1 MKTDLKR
8 PVSPSGDAAAAV
20 AADSDASRDS
30 GAHPQ
35 CECRGEAA
43 AVAAD
48 SDASRVGAR
57 ASSPFHPDAVKPCA
71 GGWHGR
77 LARCFRRLAGNTRAA
92 SRDSGAH
99 PQCECRGEAAAV
111 AADSD
116 ASRVGPR
123 ASGPFHP
130 RRGPFHPRHE
140 PFQPA
145 CGFAARCGRGAKRIM
160 KCGTILFAVLWI
172 AWLLL
177 PKPEL
182 QPPGAEFSH
191 VVLDRDGRVLF
202 ITLTADEKYRLPVK
216 LAELSPEMITA
227 TLEMEDRRFFSHHGA
242 DVRSL
247 ARSAWGVVSRQRLG
261 GGSTLTMQY
270 ARLRWHLAT
279 RSVWGKLTQ
288 VFRAVQ
294 LERHYGKTDLAEA
307 YFTFAPYGGN
317 VEGVEAA
324 SLLWCGKQAHDLS
337 LREAAALSVI
347 PQSPTK
353 RRPKTSGNPALE
365 SAQGRLMTRL
375 RVARG
380 EPASELDA
388 EFSLRPVAVP
398 RLAPHFARK
407 TIIAQPRELSVRT
420 TIDLTQQQTIERSIA
435 DFLSRERARGLR
447 NAAAILVH
455 APTHEVRAYVGSA
468 GFFDE
473 TICGQVDGVKARRS
487 PGSAL
492 KPFIYGLAFDA
503 GLIHPRTLLDD
514 APRRF
519 ASYNPENSDRGFLGP
534 IPAAEALRRS
544 RNVPA
549 VELLARLPG
558 GGLDSFL
565 RDAGV
570 QLARPRGE
578 YGLSLALGGA
588 EVSLEE
594 LAMLYAGLANV
605 AATPSSQEGGRDASS
620 CGQESGNKLRD
631 KAARKQP
638 CGEGAAATDAA
649 AATERAIT
657 GKAALSSAAR
667 WLVLDALRG
676 SEPGAPGGLAWKT
689 GTSHG
694 FRDTWACGV
703 MGEWVLCVWV
713 GNFDGKPMPGLFARD
728 TAAPLLF
735 QTVTRL
741 GLRAKIPAR
750 PSEIANVDLCGDSGA
765 LAGAHCPHRTH
776 GNFIAGVSPID
787 VCSVHREILL
797 DENGRRVALTD
808 GRAGT
813 RREVAEFWPAQRLE
827 QFRHAGLPRKEPPPL
842 ARDDT
847 ARNSG
852 AAPRIVSPQHALT
865 YVLHVGDTA
874 KNSIPLEA
882 DAAAET
888 REIHWFAGAH
898 YLGASTPSHPL
909 MWKAAPGRW
918 QIQVVDDSGRVAKTS
933 VTVVAAQ

>member
-1 MKTDLKR
+1 MKTLRRWLKR
-8 PVSPSGDAAAAV
+8 CAWGSGI
-20 AADSDASRDS
+20 
-30 GAHPQ
+30 
-35 CECRGEAA
+35 
-43 AVAAD
+43 
-48 SDASRVGAR
+48 
-57 ASSPFHPDAVKPCA
+57 
-71 GGWHGR
+71 
-77 LARCFRRLAGNTRAA
+77 LA
-92 SRDSGAH
+92 
-99 PQCECRGEAAAV
+99 
-111 AADSD
+111 
-116 ASRVGPR
+116 
-123 ASGPFHP
+123 
-130 RRGPFHPRHE
+130 
-140 PFQPA
+140 
-145 CGFAARCGRGAKRIM
+145 I
-160 KCGTILFAVLWI
+160 VLWV

-177 PKPEL
+177 PKPAL
-182 QPPGAEFSH
+182 LPPGAEFSR

-202 ITLTADEKYRLPVK
+202 IALTPDEKYRLPAK
-216 LAELSPEMITA
+216 LADLSPEMIAA
-227 TLEMEDRRFFSHHGA
+227 TLEMEDRRFYSHHGA

-270 ARLRWHLAT
+270 TRLRWHLDT

-294 LERHYGKTDLAEA
+294 LERHYGKTAVAEA

-353 RRPKTSGNPALE
+353 RRPKTGGNPNLE
-365 SAQGRLMTRL
+365 SAQGRLMARL

-380 EPASELDA
+380 EPASELDTA
-388 EFSLRPVAVP
+388 FSLRPVAVP

-407 TIIAQPRELSVRT
+407 TISAQPLELTVRT
-420 TIDLTQQQTIERSIA
+420 TIDLAKQQTIERSIT
-435 DFLSRERARGLR
+435 DFLSRERSLGLR

-468 GFFDE
+468 GFFDAA
-473 TICGQVDGVKARRS
+473 ICGQVDGVKARRS

-519 ASYNPENSDRGFLGP
+519 SSYNPENSDRGFLGP
-534 IPAAEALRRS
+534 IPAGEALRRS

-558 GGLDSFL
+558 GGLDFFL
-565 RDAGV
+565 RDSGV
-570 QLARPRGE
+570 KLARPPGE

-594 LAMLYAGLANV
+594 VAMLYAALIAP
-605 AATPSSQEGGRDASS
+605 AGR
-620 CGQESGNKLRD
+620 K
-631 KAARKQP
+631 
-638 CGEGAAATDAA
+638 GE
-649 AATERAIT
+649 
-657 GKAALSSAAR
+657 LSPAAR

-676 SEPGAPGGLAWKT
+676 SEAGAPGGLAWKT

-703 MGEWVLCVWV
+703 MGEWVMCVWV
-713 GNFDGKPMPGLFARD
+713 GNFDGKAMPGLFARD

-741 GLRAKIPAR
+741 GLRGKFPPRPADVA
-750 PSEIANVDLCGDSGA
+750 SVELCGDSGM
-765 LAGAHCPHRTH
+765 LAGAHCTHRTH
-776 GNFIAGVSPID
+776 GNFIAGVSPIE

-808 GRAGT
+808 GRPGL
-813 RREVAEFWPAQRLE
+813 RRVVAEFWPAQRLE
-827 QFRHAGLPRKEPPPL
+827 QFRRAGLPRKEPPQL
-842 ARDDT
+842 ARDDS
-847 ARNSG
+847 ARDSG
-852 AAPRIVSPQHALT
+852 APPRIVSPQNALT
-865 YVLHVGDTA
+865 YVLHVGDSA

-882 DAAAET
+882 DAAAEA
-888 REIHWFAGAH
+888 REIHWFAGVH

-918 QIQVVDDSGRVAKTS
+918 MIQAVDDSGRVAKTS
-933 VTVVAAQ
+933 VTIVAAH

>member
-1 MKTDLKR
+1 MKPATNNRGTGFQPVGTAGVTPVYPTGKMPVPRRLRRWLKR
-8 PVSPSGDAAAAV
+8 CAWGFGILAV
-20 AADSDASRDS
+20 A
-30 GAHPQ
+30 
-35 CECRGEAA
+35 
-43 AVAAD
+43 
-48 SDASRVGAR
+48 
-57 ASSPFHPDAVKPCA
+57 
-71 GGWHGR
+71 
-77 LARCFRRLAGNTRAA
+77 
-92 SRDSGAH
+92 
-99 PQCECRGEAAAV
+99 
-111 AADSD
+111 
-116 ASRVGPR
+116 
-123 ASGPFHP
+123 
-130 RRGPFHPRHE
+130 
-140 PFQPA
+140 
-145 CGFAARCGRGAKRIM
+145 
-160 KCGTILFAVLWI
+160 LWV

-182 QPPGAEFSH
+182 LPPGAEFSR

-202 ITLTADEKYRLPVK
+202 ITLTPDEKYRLPAK
-216 LAELSPEMITA
+216 LAELSPEMIAA
-227 TLEMEDRRFFSHHGA
+227 TLEMEDRRFYSHHGA
-242 DVRSL
+242 DMRSL

-270 ARLRWHLAT
+270 ARLRWHLDT

-294 LERHYGKTDLAEA
+294 LERHYGKTAVAEA
-307 YFTFAPYGGN
+307 YFTFAPYGEN

-337 LREAAALSVI
+337 LREAAVLSVI

-353 RRPKTSGNPALE
+353 RRPKTSGNPTLE
-365 SAQGRLMTRL
+365 SAQGRLMARL

-388 EFSLRPVAVP
+388 AFSLRPVAVP

-420 TIDLTQQQTIERSIA
+420 TIDLTKQQTIERSIA
-435 DFLSRERARGLR
+435 DFLSRERSHGLR

-473 TICGQVDGVKARRS
+473 AICGQVDGVKARRS

-519 ASYNPENSDRGFLGP
+519 ATYNPENSDRGFLGP
-534 IPAAEALRRS
+534 IPAGEALRRS

-565 RDAGV
+565 RASGV

-594 LAMLYAGLANV
+594 VAMLYAGLV
-605 AATPSSQEGGRDASS
+605 APDGG
-620 CGQESGNKLRD
+620 K
-631 KAARKQP
+631 P
-638 CGEGAAATDAA
+638 
-649 AATERAIT
+649 
-657 GKAALSSAAR
+657 ALSPAAR

-676 SEPGAPGGLAWKT
+676 NEPGAPGGLAWKT

-703 MGEWVLCVWV
+703 MGDWVLCVWV

-741 GLRAKIPAR
+741 GLRGKIPAR
-750 PSEIANVDLCGDSGA
+750 PADVASVELCGDSGA
-765 LAGAHCPHRTH
+765 LAGAHCPHRTR

-797 DENGRRVALTD
+797 DGSGRRLALTD
-808 GRAGT
+808 GRPGL

-827 QFRHAGLPRKEPPPL
+827 QFRRAGLPRKEPPQL
-842 ARDDT
+842 ARDDS
-847 ARNSG
+847 ARDSG
-852 AAPRIVSPQHALT
+852 TPPRIVSPQNALT

-882 DAAAET
+882 DAAAEA

-909 MWKAAPGRW
+909 MWKAAPGCW
-918 QIQVVDDSGRVAKTS
+918 QIQAVDDSGRVAKTS
-933 VTVVAAQ
+933 VTIVAAQ

>member
-1 MKTDLKR
+1 MI
-8 PVSPSGDAAAAV
+8 
-20 AADSDASRDS
+20 S
-30 GAHPQ
+30 GA
-35 CECRGEAA
+35 
-43 AVAAD
+43 
-48 SDASRVGAR
+48 
-57 ASSPFHPDAVKPCA
+57 
-71 GGWHGR
+71 
-77 LARCFRRLAGNTRAA
+77 LL
-92 SRDSGAH
+92 
-99 PQCECRGEAAAV
+99 
-111 AADSD
+111 
-116 ASRVGPR
+116 
-123 ASGPFHP
+123 
-130 RRGPFHPRHE
+130 
-140 PFQPA
+140 
-145 CGFAARCGRGAKRIM
+145 FAA
-160 KCGTILFAVLWI
+160 LWL

-182 QPPGAEFSH
+182 LPQSAEFSR

-202 ITLTADEKYRLPVK
+202 ITLTGDGKYRLPAK
-216 LAELSPEMITA
+216 LADLSPEMIAA

-242 DVRSL
+242 DLRSLVRSM
-247 ARSAWGVVSRQRLG
+247 WGVVSRQRLG

-270 ARLRWHLAT
+270 ARLRWHLDT

-294 LERHYGKTDLAEA
+294 LERHYGKTAMAEA

-317 VEGVEAA
+317 VEGAEAA

-337 LREAAALSVI
+337 LRESAALSVI

-353 RRPKTSGNPALE
+353 RRPRTNGNPTLE

-375 RVARG
+375 RAARG

-388 EFSLRPVAVP
+388 EFSLRPATVP
-398 RLAPHFARK
+398 RLAPHFARRAG
-407 TIIAQPRELSVRT
+407 TQASSPVGLDRTPAPTDRMSVFRRSAAPDASRESNGSVIRT
-420 TIDLTQQQTIERSIA
+420 TLALTQQQTIERSIA
-435 DFLSRERARGLR
+435 DFLSREHSRGLR

-473 TICGQVDGVKARRS
+473 AICGQVDGVKARRS

-503 GLIHPRTLLDD
+503 GLIHPRSLLDD

-534 IPAAEALRRS
+534 IPAGEALRRS

-594 LAMLYAGLANV
+594 LAMLYSGLV
-605 AATPSSQEGGRDASS
+605 APDGGK
-620 CGQESGNKLRD
+620 C
-631 KAARKQP
+631 
-638 CGEGAAATDAA
+638 
-649 AATERAIT
+649 
-657 GKAALSSAAR
+657 ALSPAAR

-676 SEPGAPGGLAWKT
+676 NEPGAPGGLAWKT

-735 QTVTRL
+735 QTITRL
-741 GLRAKIPAR
+741 GLRGKMPAR
-750 PSEIANVDLCGDSGA
+750 PAEIASVELCADSGA

-787 VCSVHREILL
+787 ACSVHRAILL
-797 DENGRRVALTD
+797 DGNGRRVALTD
-808 GRAGT
+808 GRPGL
-813 RREVAEFWPAQRLE
+813 RREVAEFWPAQRLD
-827 QFRHAGLPRKEPPPL
+827 QFRRAGLPRKEPPPL

-847 ARNSG
+847 ARESG

-865 YVLHVGDTA
+865 YVLHIGDVT

-882 DAAAET
+882 DAAAEA

-898 YLGASTPSHPL
+898 YLGASTPSQPL

-918 QIQVVDDSGRVAKTS
+918 QIQAVDDSGRVAKTS

>member
-1 MKTDLKR
+1 MKTLRRWLKR
-8 PVSPSGDAAAAV
+8 CAWGFGILTV
-20 AADSDASRDS
+20 A
-30 GAHPQ
+30 
-35 CECRGEAA
+35 
-43 AVAAD
+43 
-48 SDASRVGAR
+48 
-57 ASSPFHPDAVKPCA
+57 
-71 GGWHGR
+71 
-77 LARCFRRLAGNTRAA
+77 
-92 SRDSGAH
+92 
-99 PQCECRGEAAAV
+99 
-111 AADSD
+111 
-116 ASRVGPR
+116 
-123 ASGPFHP
+123 
-130 RRGPFHPRHE
+130 
-140 PFQPA
+140 
-145 CGFAARCGRGAKRIM
+145 
-160 KCGTILFAVLWI
+160 LWI

-182 QPPGAEFSH
+182 LPPGAEYSR

-202 ITLTADEKYRLPVK
+202 ITLTADEKYRLPAK
-216 LAELSPEMITA
+216 LAKLSPEMIAA

-270 ARLRWHLAT
+270 ARLRWHLDT

-294 LERHYGKTDLAEA
+294 LERHYGKTAVAEA
-307 YFTFAPYGGN
+307 YFTFAPYGRN

-353 RRPKTSGNPALE
+353 RRPRTNGNPTLE
-365 SAQGRLMTRL
+365 SAQGRLMARL
-375 RVARG
+375 RAARG

-398 RLAPHFARK
+398 RLAPHFALRAG
-407 TIIAQPRELSVRT
+407 TQASSPVGLDRTPTLTDRMSVFRRSSAPNASRESNESVIRT
-420 TIDLTQQQTIERSIA
+420 TLALTQQQTIERSIA
-435 DFLSRERARGLR
+435 DFLSRERSHGLR

-473 TICGQVDGVKARRS
+473 AICGQVDGVKARRS

-534 IPAAEALRRS
+534 IPAGEALRRS

-594 LAMLYAGLANV
+594 VAMLYAGLIA
-605 AATPSSQEGGRDASS
+605 PDGGK
-620 CGQESGNKLRD
+620 C
-631 KAARKQP
+631 
-638 CGEGAAATDAA
+638 
-649 AATERAIT
+649 
-657 GKAALSSAAR
+657 ALSPAAR

-676 SEPGAPGGLAWKT
+676 SEPGAPNGLAWKT

-694 FRDTWACGV
+694 FRDTWASGV

-741 GLRAKIPAR
+741 GLRGKIPAR
-750 PSEIANVDLCGDSGA
+750 PAEIASVDLCADSGA
-765 LAGAHCPHRTH
+765 LAGPHCPHRTH

-797 DENGRRVALTD
+797 DGSGRRVALTD
-808 GRAGT
+808 GHPGL

-827 QFRHAGLPRKEPPPL
+827 QFRRAGLPRKEPPQL
-842 ARDDT
+842 ARDDS
-847 ARNSG
+847 ARDSG
-852 AAPRIVSPQHALT
+852 APPRIVSPQNALT

-882 DAAAET
+882 DAAAEA

-918 QIQVVDDSGRVAKTS
+918 QIQAVDDSGRVAKTS
-933 VTVVAAQ
+933 VTIVAAQ

>member
-1 MKTDLKR
+1 MR
-8 PVSPSGDAAAAV
+8 EEIREIPWSAAESVSATPPSEGIAREDADSVLSVCPPKAVSALVPRFATALQGAV
-20 AADSDASRDS
+20 AIFR
-30 GAHPQ
+30 
-35 CECRGEAA
+35 C
-43 AVAAD
+43 V
-48 SDASRVGAR
+48 
-57 ASSPFHPDAVKPCA
+57 VK
-71 GGWHGR
+71 W
-77 LARCFRRLAGNTRAA
+77 
-92 SRDSGAH
+92 
-99 PQCECRGEAAAV
+99 
-111 AADSD
+111 
-116 ASRVGPR
+116 
-123 ASGPFHP
+123 
-130 RRGPFHPRHE
+130 
-140 PFQPA
+140 
-145 CGFAARCGRGAKRIM
+145 
-160 KCGTILFAVLWI
+160 GTLLFAVLWL

-182 QPPGAEFSH
+182 PPPGAEFSR

-202 ITLTADEKYRLPVK
+202 ITLTPDEKYRLPAK
-216 LAELSPEMITA
+216 LAELSPEMIAA
-227 TLEMEDRRFFSHHGA
+227 TIEMEDRRFFSHHGA

-247 ARSAWGVVSRQRLG
+247 ARSAWGIISRQRLG

-270 ARLRWHLAT
+270 ARLRWHLDT

-294 LERHYGKTDLAEA
+294 LERHYGKAAVAEA

-347 PQSPTK
+347 PQSPAK
-353 RRPKTSGNPALE
+353 RRPKTGGNPNLE
-365 SAQGRLMTRL
+365 SAQGRLMARL

-388 EFSLRPVAVP
+388 AFSLRPVAVP

-407 TIIAQPRELSVRT
+407 TIIAQPRELTVRT
-420 TIDLTQQQTIERSIA
+420 TIDLAKQQTIERSIA
-435 DFLSRERARGLR
+435 DFLSRERSHGLR

-473 TICGQVDGVKARRS
+473 AICGQVDGVKARRS

-534 IPAAEALRRS
+534 IPAGEALRRS

-605 AATPSSQEGGRDASS
+605 AATPSSQAGARDASS
-620 CGQESGNKLRD
+620 RERAGVSGIRD
-631 KAARKQP
+631 EASRP
-638 CGEGAAATDAA
+638 PSCGEGAAATAMASLSPAA
-649 AATERAIT
+649 C
-657 GKAALSSAAR
+657 

-676 SEPGAPGGLAWKT
+676 NEPGAPGGLAWKT

-741 GLRAKIPAR
+741 GLRAKFSAR
-750 PSEIANVDLCGDSGA
+750 PADVANVELCGDSGA
-765 LAGAHCPHRTH
+765 LAGPHCPHRTH

-797 DENGRRVALTD
+797 DGSGHRVALTD
-808 GRAGT
+808 GRAGL

-827 QFRHAGLPRKEPPPL
+827 QFRRAGLPRKEPPPP
-842 ARDDT
+842 ARDDA
-847 ARNSG
+847 ARDSG

-918 QIQVVDDSGRVAKTS
+918 QIQAVDDSGRVAKTS
-933 VTVVAAQ
+933 VMVVAAQ

>member
-1 MKTDLKR
+1 VL
-8 PVSPSGDAAAAV
+8 
-20 AADSDASRDS
+20 
-30 GAHPQ
+30 HP
-35 CECRGEAA
+35 ER
-43 AVAAD
+43 
-48 SDASRVGAR
+48 
-57 ASSPFHPDAVKPCA
+57 
-71 GGWHGR
+71 
-77 LARCFRRLAGNTRAA
+77 
-92 SRDSGAH
+92 
-99 PQCECRGEAAAV
+99 
-111 AADSD
+111 
-116 ASRVGPR
+116 
-123 ASGPFHP
+123 
-130 RRGPFHPRHE
+130 
-140 PFQPA
+140 
-145 CGFAARCGRGAKRIM
+145 GFAARRGRIAKRCLKWGALLVAM
-160 KCGTILFAVLWI
+160 LWI

-182 QPPGAEFSH
+182 LPPGAEFSR

-202 ITLTADEKYRLPVK
+202 ITLTADEKYRLPAK
-216 LAELSPEMITA
+216 LADLSPEMIAA
-227 TLEMEDRRFFSHHGA
+227 TLEMEDRRFYSHHGA

-270 ARLRWHLAT
+270 ARLRWHLDT

-294 LERHYGKTDLAEA
+294 LERHYGKTAVAEA

-324 SLLWCGKQAHDLS
+324 SLLWCGKQAQDLS

-353 RRPKTSGNPALE
+353 RRPKTKGNPALE
-365 SAQGRLMTRL
+365 SAQGRLMARL
-375 RVARG
+375 RANRG

-388 EFSLRPVAVP
+388 AFSLRPVAAP
-398 RLAPHFARK
+398 RLAPHFARW
-407 TIIAQPRELSVRT
+407 TVAQASSPVRPTAILAGGSAAADSAAIIAAGRTGWKPVLRT
-420 TIDLTQQQTIERSIA
+420 TLDLAQQQTIERSMT
-435 DFLSRERARGLR
+435 DFLSRERSHGLR
-447 NAAAILVH
+447 NAAAILIH

-468 GFFDE
+468 GFFDVA
-473 TICGQVDGVKARRS
+473 ICGQVDGVKARRS

-519 ASYNPENSDRGFLGP
+519 ATYNPENSDRGFLGP
-534 IPAAEALRRS
+534 IPAGEALRRS

-594 LAMLYAGLANV
+594 VAMLYTGLIA
-605 AATPSSQEGGRDASS
+605 PEGG
-620 CGQESGNKLRD
+620 K
-631 KAARKQP
+631 P
-638 CGEGAAATDAA
+638 
-649 AATERAIT
+649 
-657 GKAALSSAAR
+657 ALSPAAR

-676 SEPGAPGGLAWKT
+676 NEPGAPGGLAWKT

-713 GNFDGKPMPGLFARD
+713 GNFDGKPMPGLFARY

-735 QTVTRL
+735 QTITRL
-741 GLRAKIPAR
+741 GLRGKIPPR
-750 PSEIANVDLCGDSGA
+750 PPDVASVELCGDSGA

-787 VCSVHREILL
+787 VCSVHRQILL

-808 GRAGT
+808 GRPGL
-813 RREVAEFWPAQRLE
+813 RRVVAEFWPAQRLE
-827 QFRHAGLPRKEPPPL
+827 QFRRAGLPRKEPPQL

-847 ARNSG
+847 ARDSG
-852 AAPRIVSPQHALT
+852 TPPRIVSPQNALT

-882 DAAAET
+882 DAAAEA

-898 YLGASTPSHPL
+898 YLGASAPSHPL

-918 QIQVVDDSGRVAKTS
+918 MIQAVDDSGRVAKTS
-933 VTVVAAQ
+933 VTIVAAQ

>member
-1 MKTDLKR
+1 MKPAMKQQDQPLSVRTD
-8 PVSPSGDAAAAV
+8 SSSAGAAK
-20 AADSDASRDS
+20 
-30 GAHPQ
+30 P
-35 CECRGEAA
+35 
-43 AVAAD
+43 
-48 SDASRVGAR
+48 R
-57 ASSPFHPDAVKPCA
+57 A
-71 GGWHGR
+71 GWNGR
-77 LARCFRRLAGNTRAA
+77 LARCFRQLAGNSRAA
-92 SRDSGAH
+92 SHDGETR
-99 PQCECRGEAAAV
+99 PQCEHYGAAAD
-111 AADSD
+111 AAVSD
-116 ASRVGPR
+116 ASRVGQR

-130 RRGPFHPRHE
+130 ARGFT
-140 PFQPA
+140 
-145 CGFAARCGRGAKRIM
+145 ARSGRIVKRIVT
-160 KCGTILFAVLWI
+160 CGAILAVALS
-172 AWLLL
+172 ATWLLL

-182 QPPGAEFSH
+182 LPPGAEFSR

-202 ITLTADEKYRLPVK
+202 LTLTPDEKYRLPAK
-216 LAELSPEMITA
+216 LAELSPEMIAA
-227 TLEMEDRRFFSHHGA
+227 TLEMEDRRFYSHHGA

-247 ARSAWGVVSRQRLG
+247 ARSAWGVLSRQRLG

-270 ARLRWHLAT
+270 ARLRWHLDT

-288 VFRAVQ
+288 IFRAVQ

-353 RRPKTSGNPALE
+353 RRPKTSGNPTLQ
-365 SAQGRLMTRL
+365 SAQGRLMARL
-375 RVARG
+375 RTARG
-380 EPASELDA
+380 EPVSELDA
-388 EFSLRPVAVP
+388 DFLLRPVAVP

-407 TIIAQPRELSVRT
+407 TINGQPRELTMRT
-420 TIDLTQQQTIERSIA
+420 TIDLTKQQTIERSVT
-435 DFLSRERARGLR
+435 DFLGRERSHGLR

-468 GFFDE
+468 GFFDVA
-473 TICGQVDGVKARRS
+473 ICGQVDGVKARRS

-534 IPAAEALRRS
+534 IAAGESLRRS

-594 LAMLYAGLANV
+594 VARLYAGLV
-605 AATPSSQEGGRDASS
+605 APDGGKS
-620 CGQESGNKLRD
+620 
-631 KAARKQP
+631 
-638 CGEGAAATDAA
+638 
-649 AATERAIT
+649 
-657 GKAALSSAAR
+657 ALSPAAR

-676 SEPGAPGGLAWKT
+676 NEPGAPSGLAWKT

-741 GLRAKIPAR
+741 GLRGKIPTR
-750 PSEIANVDLCGDSGA
+750 PAGVASVELCGDSGA
-765 LAGAHCPHRTH
+765 LAGAHCPHRTR

-797 DENGRRVALTD
+797 DASGHRVALTD
-808 GRAGT
+808 GRPGL
-813 RREVAEFWPAQRLE
+813 RRVVAEFWPAQRLE
-827 QFRHAGLPRKEPPPL
+827 QFRRAGLPRKEPPQL
-842 ARDDT
+842 ARDDS
-847 ARNSG
+847 ARDSG
-852 AAPRIVSPQHALT
+852 APPRIVSPQNALT

-874 KNSIPLEA
+874 KDSIPLEA
-882 DAAAET
+882 DAAAEA

-898 YLGASTPSHPL
+898 YLGVSTPSHPL

-918 QIQVVDDSGRVAKTS
+918 QIQAVDDSGRVAKTF
-933 VTVVAAQ
+933 VTIVAAQ